1 MNGKVQSDRITLAQM
16 GQDRRAGMTDADA
29 FAAIALA
36 AVACD
41 GALGRE
47 EAHALRRSLEFRTPY
62 KNCTDQ
68 EMGSLFDR
76 LLHTLRE
83 SGVNQLV
90 DEALPA
96 LTSLQQETAL
106 ALAVQLAYADRKVT
120 PEENTFLKQL
130 CERVSLPEGRAEA
143 VMGAIMALHRDSL
156 SS

>member
-1 MNGKVQSDRITLAQM
+1 MQSDRITLAQI

-41 GALGRE
+41 GTLGRE
-47 EAHALRRSLEFRTPY
+47 EAHALRRALEFRTPY
-62 KNCTDQ
+62 RDCTEQ

-76 LLHTLRE
+76 LLNTLRE

-90 DEALPA
+90 DDALPA
-96 LTSLQQETAL
+96 LSSLQQETAL
-106 ALAVQLAYADRKVT
+106 ALAVQLAHADRQVT
-120 PEENTFLKQL
+120 PEESTFLQQL
-130 CERVSLPEGRAEA
+130 CDRVSLPEGRA
-143 VMGAIMALHRDSL
+143 VMVMEAIMALHRDSL

>member
-1 MNGKVQSDRITLAQM
+1 
-16 GQDRRAGMTDADA
+16 MTDADA

-62 KNCTDQ
+62 KSCTDQ

-76 LLHTLRE
+76 LLYTLRE

-90 DEALPA
+90 DDALPA
-96 LTSLQQETAL
+96 LTPLQQETAL
-106 ALAVQLAYADRKVT
+106 ALAVQLAYADRQVT

-130 CERVSLPEGRAEA
+130 CERVALPEGRAEA
-143 VMGAIMALHRDSL
+143 VMGAIMALHSDSL